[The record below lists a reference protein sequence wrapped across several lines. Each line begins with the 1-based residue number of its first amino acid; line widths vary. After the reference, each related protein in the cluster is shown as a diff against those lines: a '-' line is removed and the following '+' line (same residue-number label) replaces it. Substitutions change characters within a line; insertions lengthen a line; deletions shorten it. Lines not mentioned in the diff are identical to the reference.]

1 MWTVYRNLAA
11 VVSCRSSQH
20 RVSRCCYTGPVIQ
33 LRSQEQ
39 PVVFAEGENCPRGGP
54 WVGAATIPGQ
64 PASAPSLAMSEK
76 AVTAHRDITALFS
89 LLSCPLVSVT
99 ALPPERFRLPPC
111 PTFYSGF
118 FFPFC
123 SLGFIHCPFFSLSL
137 SLAFFLSLFG
147 SLSFCMLYTTP
158 PRKGTC
164 LIPYHCWSRN
174 LWKES
179 WSWWTTCQALCAIIM
194 PSQLPNITTL
204 RTRLIF
210 LISCKVSIQT
220 WFDWDL

>member
-1 MWTVYRNLAA
+1 MLLYWPHYTAQIPGVTGHVCWERDLSLRRVLSGKATV
-11 VVSCRSSQH
+11 
-20 RVSRCCYTGPVIQ
+20 
-33 LRSQEQ
+33 
-39 PVVFAEGENCPRGGP
+39 
-54 WVGAATIPGQ
+54 PGQ
-64 PASAPSLAMSEK
+64 PASAPSLVMSEK

-89 LLSCPLVSVT
+89 LLSCLTPPVPLFLLLLFSLNVSVSPHPGF
-99 ALPPERFRLPPC
+99 LVW
-111 PTFYSGF
+111 F
-118 FFPFC
+118 FF
-123 SLGFIHCPFFSLSL
+123 LLFIAFYTLSFFLSVSVPCFFSLSFW
-137 SLAFFLSLFG
+137 LA
-147 SLSFCMLYTTP
+147 LSFCMLYTTP

-220 WFDWDL
+220 RFDWDL